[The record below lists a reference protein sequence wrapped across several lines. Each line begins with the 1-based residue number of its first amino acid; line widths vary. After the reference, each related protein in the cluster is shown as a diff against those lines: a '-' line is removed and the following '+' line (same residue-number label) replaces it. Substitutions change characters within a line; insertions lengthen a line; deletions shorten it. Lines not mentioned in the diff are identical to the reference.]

1 MLSIAFFKG
10 RTFFLGNRSHR
21 AIFHVAAILVVGG
34 SGAGAVEKLESVFTL
49 LFTSLFT
56 LGQNR
61 RIAVFSKYK
70 IFTLINIEKLYY
82 RPDIHCRPIDLYYT
96 DALTVVLY

>member
-1 MLSIAFFKG
+1 MHAKDKKYSKLLTSEKTAK
-10 RTFFLGNRSHR
+10 L
-21 AIFHVAAILVVGG
+21 
-34 SGAGAVEKLESVFTL
+34 EKLQKK
-49 LFTSLFT
+49 

-70 IFTLINIEKLYY
+70 IFTFINIEKLYY